1 MYRKIKSYRYFLF
14 LLVFLAGCVPAKQF
28 EELQQSA
35 KKCEEE
41 RELLN
46 EANKNLTVNNTELK
60 SKTEQLQERLNHL
73 QKDSL
78 EKTNKLRT
86 IEIKYDKL
94 NKQYNDLQTSQD
106 QLLKGNIDETKKLLR
121 ELQNTQADIIQKED
135 ELRKL
140 EDNLKSER
148 SKLNAYK
155 KELETKNARLVELE
169 TVLNRKDSVVNA
181 LKDKVSKALIGF
193 TDEGLAVELKNG
205 KVYVSLDEQ
214 LLFKSGSTVVDAK
227 GVSAL
232 KKLADV
238 LGKNPDIN
246 IMVEGHTDDVPYIP
260 GDAIKDNW
268 DLSVKRATAIVRIL
282 MENPKIE
289 GGRII
294 AAGRSKYVPIDPLKT
309 SEARRKNR
317 RTEIILT
324 PKLDELFKILETN

>member
-1 MYRKIKSYRYFLF
+1 MYSKIKSY
-14 LLVFLAGCVPAKQF
+14 LVFLFVIIILSGCVPAKQF

-35 KKCEEE
+35 RKCEEE
-41 RELLN
+41 RELLK
-46 EANKNLTVNNTELK
+46 EENKNLTVSNTELK
-60 SKTEQLQERLNHL
+60 SKTAQLKEQIDRL

-78 EKTNKLRT
+78 EKTTKLHS

-94 NKQYNDLQTSQD
+94 NKQYSQLQESQD
-106 QLLKGNIDETKKLLR
+106 QLLSGNINETKKLLK
-121 ELQNTQADIIQKED
+121 ELQNTQTEIIEKED

-140 EDNLKSER
+140 EDNLRSER

-155 KELETKNARLVELE
+155 KELEEKNARLVELE
-169 TVLNRKDSVVNA
+169 SVLHRKDSVVNV
-181 LKDKVSKALIGF
+181 LKDKVSRALIGF
-193 TDEGLAVELKNG
+193 SDEGLAVDIRNG
-205 KVYVSLDEQ
+205 KVYVSLEEQ
-214 LLFKSGSTVVDAK
+214 LLFRSGSTVVDPK

-260 GDAIKDNW
+260 GEAIKDNW

-282 MENPKIE
+282 MENPNID

-294 AAGRSKYVPIDPLKT
+294 AAGRSKYAPVDPLKT

-324 PKLDELFKILETN
+324 PKLDELFKILEAN

>member
-1 MYRKIKSYRYFLF
+1 MYPKTKSNFLF
-14 LLVFLAGCVPAKQF
+14 FFVIIILSGCVPAKQF
-28 EELQQSA
+28 EDLQQSA

-41 RELLN
+41 RELLKV
-46 EANKNLTVNNTELK
+46 ENKNLTVSNTELK
-60 SKTEQLQERLNHL
+60 SKTEQLKEQIGRL

-78 EKTNKLRT
+78 EKTTKLRSV
-86 IEIKYDKL
+86 EIKYDKL
-94 NKQYNDLQTSQD
+94 NKQYSQLQESQD
-106 QLLKGNIDETKKLLR
+106 QLLSGNINETKKLLK
-121 ELQNTQADIIQKED
+121 ELQNTQTEIIEKED

-140 EDNLKSER
+140 EDNLRSER
-148 SKLNAYK
+148 SKLNAYE
-155 KELETKNARLVELE
+155 KELESKNARLVELE
-169 TVLNRKDSVVNA
+169 TILHRKDSVVNV
-181 LKDKVSKALIGF
+181 LKDKVSRALIGF
-193 TDEGLAVELKNG
+193 TDEGLAVDIRNG
-205 KVYVSLDEQ
+205 KVYVSLEEQ
-214 LLFKSGSTVVDAK
+214 LLFKSGSTVVDPK

-260 GDAIKDNW
+260 GEAIKDNW

-282 MENPKIE
+282 MENPNID

-294 AAGRSKYVPIDPLKT
+294 AAGRSKYAPVDQQKT

-324 PKLDELFKILETN
+324 PKLDELFKILEAN

>member
-1 MYRKIKSYRYFLF
+1 MYSKIKSY
-14 LLVFLAGCVPAKQF
+14 LVFLFVIIILSGCVPAKQF

-35 KKCEEE
+35 RKCEEE
-41 RELLN
+41 RELLK
-46 EANKNLTVNNTELK
+46 EENKNLTVSNTELK
-60 SKTEQLQERLNHL
+60 SKTAQLKEQIDRL

-78 EKTNKLRT
+78 EKTTKLHS

-94 NKQYNDLQTSQD
+94 NKQYSQLQESQD
-106 QLLKGNIDETKKLLR
+106 QLLSGNINETKKLLK
-121 ELQNTQADIIQKED
+121 ELQNTQAEIIEKED

-140 EDNLKSER
+140 EDNLRSER

-155 KELETKNARLVELE
+155 KELEEKNARLVELE
-169 TVLNRKDSVVNA
+169 SVLHRKDSVVNV
-181 LKDKVSKALIGF
+181 LKDKVSRALIGF
-193 TDEGLAVELKNG
+193 SDEGLAVDIRNG
-205 KVYVSLDEQ
+205 KVYVSLEEQ
-214 LLFKSGSTVVDAK
+214 LLFRSGSTVVDPK

-260 GDAIKDNW
+260 GEAIKDNW

-282 MENPKIE
+282 MENPNID

-294 AAGRSKYVPIDPLKT
+294 AAGRSKYAPVDPQKT

-324 PKLDELFKILETN
+324 PKLDELFKILEAN